1 MKMKAYKTMKAI
13 LAIAMVCFSIHWTV
27 ELAVASSMRG
37 HTILIV
43 PKPGPEDEPRTNV
56 PNPFF
61 AELMDDSVTILL
73 SVTNPCGTVSIQITS
88 TAGDNHTTYFDTS
101 DGAVLLPISG
111 NTGNYSMTITL
122 SNGFQFVGGFTI

>member
-13 LAIAMVCFSIHWTV
+13 LAIAMVGFSIYWTV
-27 ELAVASSMRG
+27 EPAIASPMRG

-43 PKPGPEDEPRTNV
+43 PKPSPEDEPRTNV

-73 SVTNPCGTVSIQITS
+73 SVTNPCGIVSIQITS
-88 TAGDNHTTYFDTS
+88 TAGDNYSAYFDTS
-101 DGAVLLPISG
+101 DGAILLPISG